1 MFFVGSIISATEN
14 KVNIGA
20 TAVSGSASGG
30 SDCDS
35 DDEQE
40 IGWFNVCGD
49 THGQY
54 YDLCHIFQVQQ
65 SKTKTIHS
73 LLLNHCVTLHK
84 TYSLTEFK
92 PYMII

>member
-54 YDLCHIFQVQQ
+54 YDLCHIFQVHH
-65 SKTKTIHS
+65 T
-73 LLLNHCVTLHK
+73 HK
-84 TYSLTEFK
+84 DNSFILSY
-92 PYMII
+92 Y